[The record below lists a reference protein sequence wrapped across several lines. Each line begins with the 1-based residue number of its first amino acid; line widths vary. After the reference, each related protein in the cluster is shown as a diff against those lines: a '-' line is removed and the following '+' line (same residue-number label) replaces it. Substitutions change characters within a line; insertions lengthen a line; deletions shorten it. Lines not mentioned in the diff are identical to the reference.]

1 MTADDDRT
9 RTCRP
14 LKGPGTQ
21 PVPLQ
26 CGSLSPYDVLSR
38 AWGPHEA
45 ARVHH
50 AYRRRCGAL
59 IENEVALKTDPVLRD
74 IEVLIDER
82 MIMLRAEAAE

>member
-1 MTADDDRT
+1 
-9 RTCRP
+9 
-14 LKGPGTQ
+14 
-21 PVPLQ
+21 
-26 CGSLSPYDVLSR
+26 LSR